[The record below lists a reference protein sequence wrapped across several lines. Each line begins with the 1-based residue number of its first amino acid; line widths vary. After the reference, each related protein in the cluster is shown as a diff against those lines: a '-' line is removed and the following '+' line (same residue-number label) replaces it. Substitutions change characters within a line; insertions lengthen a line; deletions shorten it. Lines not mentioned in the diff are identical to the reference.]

1 MIDAVAAR
9 EKYLRL
15 RGLEPVPELADAVA
29 RDDYLPV
36 LDALADAQAKIAELE
51 TYVAWLVAR
60 VGELQRVAFVE
71 GEGADYMNPSLVG
84 AIESLAAAAKNR
96 P

>member
-15 RGLEPVPELADAVA
+15 RGLEPVPGLADAVA
-29 RDDYLPV
+29 RDDYIPV
-36 LDALADAQAKIAELE
+36 LDALVDAQAKIAELE

-60 VGELQRVAFVE
+60 VGELQRVVE

-84 AIESLAAAAKNR
+84 VIESMAAAAKNR

>member
-1 MIDAVAAR
+1 MIDAVVRR
-9 EKYLRL
+9 ERQRRL
-15 RGLEPVPELADAVA
+15 RVGHPDLADAVA
-29 RDDYLPV
+29 QDDYLPV
-36 LDALADAQAKIAELE
+36 LDALADAQARIAELE

-60 VGELQRVAFVE
+60 VGELQRVVE

>member
-1 MIDAVAAR
+1 MARMDPERAAV
-9 EKYLRL
+9 ETS
-15 RGLEPVPELADAVA
+15 
-29 RDDYLPV
+29 
-36 LDALADAQAKIAELE
+36 DALADAQARIAELE

-60 VGELQRVAFVE
+60 VGELQRVVE

-84 AIESLAAAAKNR
+84 AIESLATAVKNR

>member
-1 MIDAVAAR
+1 MINAARTR

-15 RGLEPVPELADAVA
+15 RGLEPIPELADAVA

-36 LDALADAQAKIAELE
+36 LDALVNAQARIAELE
-51 TYVAWLVAR
+51 AGYARLVERVAD
-60 VGELQRVAFVE
+60 LQRVAFVE
-71 GEGADYMNPSLVG
+71 GEGADYMSPSLVG
-84 AIESLAAAAKNR
+84 AIDSLAAAARGR